1 MGIIKKLAD
10 IESEEI
16 LRHMLLADAKM
27 TVRVYCISGYDF
39 ASRDIGGF
47 SDPYLILRIGS

>member
-1 MGIIKKLAD
+1 
-10 IESEEI
+10 
-16 LRHMLLADAKM
+16 MLLADAKM